1 VAYPEVLIPP
11 SVRPE
16 SPVEV
21 EPVDD
26 QTVVF
31 SPQFARGISQRQTWG
46 DPLWSMRLRY
56 KGLSE
61 ADRAL
66 LKAAIGK
73 SRGKGA
79 NLRVTP
85 GLPLRG
91 SFPATELLTNGDF
104 SNGTTGWS
112 AGAEYSISASDR
124 VLRAKVISAISGG
137 TVTYPTSTAT
147 ATQYAP
153 YVGRLFT
160 AEGAGAYP
168 SGFRI
173 GLGSSA
179 SGSEYGVVA
188 SAAHGMRTHAAVPSG
203 TTLGINLTDLTMASD
218 GTIAGD
224 YVNLLMASLSRCPL
238 VDNGP
243 NAFLRSDQ
251 FDNAAWTKTAVT
263 VAGDNIAGPTGSV
276 IADAV
281 IETTATSTHELRQ
294 SVTVSSAAADYCFAI
309 AIKPNSRSFVQLSIE
324 EGTGATNASAFFN
337 VVTGAVGT
345 IANGANWANTR
356 GFSRDLG
363 NGWWY
368 ICIVGRKTNAATS
381 LLHRVLLSTD
391 GATVSYTGVAAVDAA
406 YVWRATSAQSS
417 VPVRLTQTITA
428 ATTGTSQSGRSLY
441 VKGLP
446 ASTQGLLLT
455 GEFVEINGELE
466 RVIAPL
472 DSDAA
477 GLGVLMLGRARAIAP
492 ADNDPVI
499 VLNPMGRFIIQA
511 VRETE
516 RYGLYTDIELDLI
529 EAPA

>member
-153 YVGRLFT
+153 
-160 AEGAGAYP
+160 
-168 SGFRI
+168 
-173 GLGSSA
+173 
-179 SGSEYGVVA
+179 
-188 SAAHGMRTHAAVPSG
+188 
-203 TTLGINLTDLTMASD
+203 
-218 GTIAGD
+218 
-224 YVNLLMASLSRCPL
+224 
-238 VDNGP
+238 
-243 NAFLRSDQ
+243 
-251 FDNAAWTKTAVT
+251 
-263 VAGDNIAGPTGSV
+263 
-276 IADAV
+276 
-281 IETTATSTHELRQ
+281 
-294 SVTVSSAAADYCFAI
+294 
-309 AIKPNSRSFVQLSIE
+309 
-324 EGTGATNASAFFN
+324 
-337 VVTGAVGT
+337 
-345 IANGANWANTR
+345 
-356 GFSRDLG
+356 
-363 NGWWY
+363 
-368 ICIVGRKTNAATS
+368 
-381 LLHRVLLSTD
+381 
-391 GATVSYTGVAAVDAA
+391 
-406 YVWRATSAQSS
+406 
-417 VPVRLTQTITA
+417 
-428 ATTGTSQSGRSLY
+428 
-441 VKGLP
+441 
-446 ASTQGLLLT
+446 
-455 GEFVEINGELE
+455 
-466 RVIAPL
+466 
-472 DSDAA
+472 
-477 GLGVLMLGRARAIAP
+477 
-492 ADNDPVI
+492 
-499 VLNPMGRFIIQA
+499 
-511 VRETE
+511 
-516 RYGLYTDIELDLI
+516 
-529 EAPA
+529 